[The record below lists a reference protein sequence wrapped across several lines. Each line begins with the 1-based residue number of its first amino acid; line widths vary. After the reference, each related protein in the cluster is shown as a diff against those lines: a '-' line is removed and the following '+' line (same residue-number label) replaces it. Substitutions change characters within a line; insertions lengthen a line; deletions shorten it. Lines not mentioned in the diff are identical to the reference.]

1 MYIILDLPMYM
12 IQSAGDDQLFINNAV
27 ELLRGNWFGSYNPY
41 ALNKMPGYTFFLSL
55 PTILHLPLHI
65 ITELFYEFSIFFSA
79 IAFKGILDKS
89 WKRAVF
95 ILYLLYSPICF
106 VRSGMLRI
114 YRTSIIAPSVLLV
127 VSGYAGLF
135 LRKDGSIRNLIKWS
149 VFTGVSSFFFWI
161 LREDS
166 IWLLPFMV
174 IAGIITGVFI
184 VKERIKG
191 TRIRVVILALP
202 YLILLLGLNT
212 IKLKNYME
220 YGVYVLTDFN
230 EGNFAAATGNILR
243 IEPVV
248 KKKYVWLDQQT
259 LSIIINNSPTLKS
272 IEQNIDYWMNH
283 WDQVGKLG
291 KDGEVE
297 KDYVIW
303 ALRDAAISAG
313 YYKDAV
319 ETEEF
324 WGNVAAEVENAIK
337 EGRLETRE
345 GIQVSNLAAPIELA
359 KWKEWLSCLIEGCIW
374 TNTYHNLE
382 ANIWESDITAEDA
395 RIAEV
400 LTRELFIYP
409 DDWKFEFSGWIVD
422 KQSTDSVIVSILNN
436 KQETLYS
443 CVVDGYREDIT
454 NAYSEIIR
462 GNFPTGFNFR
472 QMSEQEPNE
481 LVFSSSDEIL
491 YRISVTEL
499 LNEKQPYAFSNEKCD
514 GAVEIAVA
522 TEISDLA
529 KELGRSTLLPNVLI
543 NAYRILSIPLSILV
557 LPCFIYLWIRTYKR
571 NRETLIITLGLLA
584 SYLLLQSGVSLN
596 YFEAYNR
603 DGRLAY
609 LNGAFPLQQLFIL
622 LVLFISIDFWF
633 SKKRRQEN

>member
-1 MYIILDLPMYM
+1 M
-12 IQSAGDDQLFINNAV
+12 
-27 ELLRGNWFGSYNPY
+27 
-41 ALNKMPGYTFFLSL
+41 
-55 PTILHLPLHI
+55 
-65 ITELFYEFSIFFSA
+65 
-79 IAFKGILDKS
+79 
-89 WKRAVF
+89 
-95 ILYLLYSPICF
+95 
-106 VRSGMLRI
+106 
-114 YRTSIIAPSVLLV
+114 
-127 VSGYAGLF
+127 
-135 LRKDGSIRNLIKWS
+135 
-149 VFTGVSSFFFWI
+149 
-161 LREDS
+161 
-166 IWLLPFMV
+166 
-174 IAGIITGVFI
+174 
-184 VKERIKG
+184 
-191 TRIRVVILALP
+191 
-202 YLILLLGLNT
+202 
-212 IKLKNYME
+212 
-220 YGVYVLTDFN
+220 
-230 EGNFAAATGNILR
+230 
-243 IEPVV
+243 
-248 KKKYVWLDQQT
+248 
-259 LSIIINNSPTLKS
+259 
-272 IEQNIDYWMNH
+272 
-283 WDQVGKLG
+283 
-291 KDGEVE
+291 
-297 KDYVIW
+297 
-303 ALRDAAISAG
+303 
-313 YYKDAV
+313 
-319 ETEEF
+319 
-324 WGNVAAEVENAIK
+324 
-337 EGRLETRE
+337 
-345 GIQVSNLAAPIELA
+345 
-359 KWKEWLSCLIEGCIW
+359 
-374 TNTYHNLE
+374 
-382 ANIWESDITAEDA
+382 
-395 RIAEV
+395 
-400 LTRELFIYP
+400 TRELFIYP